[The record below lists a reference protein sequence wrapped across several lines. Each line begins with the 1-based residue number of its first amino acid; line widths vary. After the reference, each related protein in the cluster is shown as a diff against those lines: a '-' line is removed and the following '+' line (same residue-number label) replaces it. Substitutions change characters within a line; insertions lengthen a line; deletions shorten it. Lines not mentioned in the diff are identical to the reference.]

1 MLRSSDDLE
10 AKVIEIGFL
19 PFFHNS
25 VKGFS
30 IQEMVRSE
38 ERRVGKECRL

>member
-30 IQEMVRSE
+30 IQ
-38 ERRVGKECRL
+38 